1 MATRVRTQVIDSD
14 AHVEEWAETFSEKY
28 LDARYAARRP
38 AIVAAGTRAY
48 WLIDDRVWPQM
59 VGPGCMIFGTPTG
72 FGHVETKLAK
82 DKPETFASQELRE
95 GAARLKDMDR
105 EGIDLQVLY
114 PTLFVG
120 YPLTADPNFYHALCQ
135 SYNNWIADATRDAS
149 GRLRWVAVCD
159 LGNANLAAAEVHRV
173 KELGAVGVMILGT
186 VGEHQLYEEEFDP
199 FFSAMEAA
207 GLPVCVHV
215 GWSCP
220 PLTQM
225 FSSIF
230 ESAMFPFNQ
239 PVYMAFASIVAGGIL
254 DRHPR
259 LKIGFFEV
267 GVSWVPYY
275 TERLQ
280 HWWSFSQRFPLGYRA
295 KLAPQEYLRS
305 GNVFFTCEVDERL
318 LPEAIAFVGENQVMF
333 ASDIPHA
340 DREEFAA
347 RELLERGDLSDAVKQ
362 KILAT
367 NTLRFYNL

>member
-1 MATRVRTQVIDSD
+1 MAARVRTQVIDSD
-14 AHVEEWAETFSEKY
+14 APVEEWAETLSEKN

-72 FGHVETKLAK
+72 CGHVETTLAK
-82 DKPETFASQELRE
+82 DKPETFASQELRD
-95 GAARLKDMDR
+95 ASARLKDLDR
-105 EGIDLQVLY
+105 EDIGLQVLY

-120 YPLTADPNFYHALCQ
+120 YPLTADADPYQALCR
-135 SYNNWIADATRDAS
+135 SYNNWIADATRDAG
-149 GRLRWVAVCD
+149 GRLQWVAVCD
-159 LGNANLAAAEVHRV
+159 LGDTQLAAAEVQRV
-173 KELGAVGVMILGT
+173 KGLGAVGVMILGT
-186 VGEHQLYEEEFDP
+186 VGERQLHEEAFDP
-199 FFSAMEAA
+199 LFSAMEAA

-220 PLTQM
+220 PLTQV

-230 ESAMFPFNQ
+230 ESVMFPFDQ
-239 PVYMAFASIVAGGIL
+239 LVYMAFASIVAGGVL

-259 LKIGFFEV
+259 LKVGFFEV

-275 TERLQ
+275 MERLR
-280 HWWSFSQRFPLGYRA
+280 HWWSFGQRLPIGYHA

-305 GNVFFTCEVDERL
+305 GNLFFTCEVDKHF
-318 LPEAIAFVGENQVMF
+318 LPEAIAFLGEDQIMF

-347 RELLERGDLSDAVKQ
+347 RPLLQRSDISDVLKQ